1 MHPIIKPVTFIY
13 TTSLIDTGAT
23 ALTYLRALFALS
35 QVVVAWQVAGEVVSL
50 AQRGFEFQVVVE
62 EAAYF
67 RPRREYYSR

>member
-50 AQRGFEFQVVVE
+50 A
-62 EAAYF
+62 
-67 RPRREYYSR
+67 